1 MDDAMQRKEEE
12 FERLKAAV
20 ECAPSAAAAATQG
33 EMRRSKFMLEELCR
47 KRREMFHDAAENAAS
62 SMTVWEHKAVQAL
75 LVQQFAAASPPSFV
89 SQLVM

>member
-1 MDDAMQRKEEE
+1 MQRKEEE

-20 ECAPSAAAAATQG
+20 EGAPSAAAATQG
-33 EMRRSKFMLEELCR
+33 EMRRNTFMLEELCR

-75 LVQQFAAASPPSFV
+75 LVQQFAAASPSSFV